1 MWFVMNS
8 FLVVCLCGLV
18 FSILAGMVNLVK
30 TTVSPQKTPYDL
42 WLSDAQKQSTVKLN
56 PSRKL

>member
-1 MWFVMNS
+1 MNS

-18 FSILAGMVNLVK
+18 FSILAGMVYLVK
-30 TTVSPQKTPYDL
+30 TTVSPPKTPYDL

-56 PSRKL
+56 PSRTL